1 MTKITELRELGA
13 GDLERRE
20 SELADQLFRLR
31 LQHSMGQQE
40 AAGKLQ
46 EGRRDLA
53 RVAVRRRPPGTIR
66 CGLDLCFF
74 RGLRHHLPRHD
85 EEFLCRLF
93 LRIRTAGGATVFLR

>member
-1 MTKITELRELGA
+1 MTKITELRELGS

-20 SELADQLFRLR
+20 SELAEQLFRLR

-53 RVAVRRRPPGTIR
+53 RIKT
-66 CGLDLCFF
+66 L
-74 RGLRHHLPRHD
+74 LREHALSD
-85 EEFLCRLF
+85 
-93 LRIRTAGGATVFLR
+93 GASSTETDA